1 MADAPINLNKARKV
15 RARTDARD
23 RANVNA
29 AKHGRTKA
37 ERQAEAA
44 REALA
49 KRRLDGHGPEDE

>member
-15 RARTDARD
+15 RARADARD